1 MKPNQITTTLIQ
13 FYNRP
18 IAQVSLE
25 LFLSI
30 IAVMFFAIF
39 AIRPTLVTISDLIK
53 EIDDKKALSEKMSQ
67 KIASLATVQTQ
78 YLGLGDQI
86 SILEEAIPSEPK
98 FEEALRVMEK
108 LASDRMLVINSI
120 QVNEVPPTQ
129 KEVVPFSQKER
140 KNLPVIITVAGDYP
154 TIRNFVED
162 LKNYRRALIVD
173 SIVFTVNEE
182 RNQKKLTANI
192 TVNIQYFGI
201 KAQAPIKANQAKKS
215 AGDDLEP

>member
-1 MKPNQITTTLIQ
+1 MKPNQITTNLIQ

-18 IAQVSLE
+18 VAQVSLE

-30 IAVMFFAIF
+30 IAVIFFAIF

-67 KIASLATVQTQ
+67 KIASLATIQTQ
-78 YLGLGDQI
+78 YLSLGDQI
-86 SILEEAIPSEPK
+86 LVLDEAIPAKPK
-98 FEEALRVMEK
+98 FEEALRVIEK
-108 LASDRMLVINSI
+108 IASERKLVINSI
-120 QVNEVPPTQ
+120 QVNEVPAAQ
-129 KEVVPFSQKER
+129 EEDIPFSQKER
-140 KNLPVIITVAGDYP
+140 KNLPVSVMVSGDYL

-173 SIVFTVNEE
+173 SIIFSVNEE

-192 TVNIQYFGI
+192 TINIQFFGSKVKGAAI
-201 KAQAPIKANQAKKS
+201 PPAKAAATDQ
-215 AGDDLEP
+215 LEL